1 MRPGHAREVDS
12 TRPHRSAPMCLL
24 PVPARPHVSS
34 CLVTISTT
42 TSFSSFIANDGAL
55 STSALEFLSRG
66 APEPTLLALFGTAL
80 AGLGLLRRRRL
91 GVTAEAQRITEV
103 FDQTA
108 GAGCRT
114 AQPRLNGGPSAH
126 GRRWLAA
133 PCRAGSLPD
142 ARDSA
147 TEQTPGITG
156 TGASPFAYAHFWLSL
171 SPTTLPL
178 LEHEDVPQRVLP
190 ISAPRQVF

>member
-1 MRPGHAREVDS
+1 
-12 TRPHRSAPMCLL
+12 
-24 PVPARPHVSS
+24 
-34 CLVTISTT
+34 
-42 TSFSSFIANDGAL
+42 L

-114 AQPRLNGGPSAH
+114 AQRRL
-126 GRRWLAA
+126 
-133 PCRAGSLPD
+133 
-142 ARDSA
+142 
-147 TEQTPGITG
+147 
-156 TGASPFAYAHFWLSL
+156 
-171 SPTTLPL
+171 
-178 LEHEDVPQRVLP
+178 
-190 ISAPRQVF
+190 